1 MTTDTPYNVLFICT
15 GNSARS
21 ILAESILNKLGKG
34 RFHAYS
40 AGSQP
45 KGAVHPLALATLE
58 QLRMPTAGCR
68 SKSWNEFAAAGA
80 PVFDFIFTVC
90 DNAAGEICPVWPGK
104 PVSAHWGVADPA
116 ATEGTEEQRLKAF
129 KDAART
135 LHRRIELFLSLPLRR
150 LDDMSLRHELRSI
163 GQQ

>member
-68 SKSWNEFAAAGA
+68 CGVW
-80 PVFDFIFTVC
+80 TTCRC
-90 DNAAGEICPVWPGK
+90 DTSCA
-104 PVSAHWGVADPA
+104 VSVNSERVA
-116 ATEGTEEQRLKAF
+116 
-129 KDAART
+129 
-135 LHRRIELFLSLPLRR
+135 
-150 LDDMSLRHELRSI
+150 
-163 GQQ
+163 